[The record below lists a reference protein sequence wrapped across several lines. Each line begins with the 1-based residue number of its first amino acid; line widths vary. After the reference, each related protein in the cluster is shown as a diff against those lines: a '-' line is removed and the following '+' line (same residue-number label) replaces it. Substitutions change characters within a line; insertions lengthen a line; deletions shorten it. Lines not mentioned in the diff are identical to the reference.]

1 MEKGRG
7 DEVYTG
13 TMNGAGTL
21 IVRVEKEA
29 RDTMFQKIVRL
40 VQAAKEE
47 QSPSQQW
54 MDRFEQAY
62 VKVVLLIV
70 SVMMFLPH
78 FVFGWSWMETIYRA
92 IVLLVV
98 ASPCAMVASISP
110 AMLSA
115 ISTSARNGVLLKSG
129 VHLETLAK
137 IGAVGL
143 DKTGTITQGEPA
155 VTDVVVKAGHDEKHF
170 LSVVGSIEQVSS
182 HPLADAITR
191 YVREKKVTLFQ
202 PERVEN
208 VPGHGVKAEI
218 DGIEWKIGKLDFVG
232 QEKCAAFENGVAQ
245 KLEREG
251 KTIVYVAEKDEV
263 IGLFALKDE
272 VRSDA
277 KEAIASLKAQG
288 IEPELITS
296 DTKQTAKRIAEE
308 VGIEKFYARCLPE
321 EKVKHLQQLQ
331 QTKRKP
337 VAMIGDGIN
346 DAPAL
351 ATASIGITMGAGSDV
366 AIETGDVVLVKNHL
380 FPLTKT
386 IQLAKRMNRI
396 IKQNIIFSVSV
407 IVLLI
412 LANIFQVLTLPLGV
426 IGHEGST
433 LLVILNGLRLLREG
447 RWTDES

>member
-13 TMNGAGTL
+13 TMNRAGTL

-191 YVREKKVTLFQ
+191 YVHEKKVTLFQ

-245 KLEREG
+245 KLERKG

-263 IGLFALKDE
+263 IGLFALKD
-272 VRSDA
+272 
-277 KEAIASLKAQG
+277 
-288 IEPELITS
+288 
-296 DTKQTAKRIAEE
+296 
-308 VGIEKFYARCLPE
+308 
-321 EKVKHLQQLQ
+321 
-331 QTKRKP
+331 
-337 VAMIGDGIN
+337 
-346 DAPAL
+346 
-351 ATASIGITMGAGSDV
+351 
-366 AIETGDVVLVKNHL
+366 
-380 FPLTKT
+380 
-386 IQLAKRMNRI
+386 
-396 IKQNIIFSVSV
+396 
-407 IVLLI
+407 
-412 LANIFQVLTLPLGV
+412 
-426 IGHEGST
+426 
-433 LLVILNGLRLLREG
+433 
-447 RWTDES
+447 